1 MGKIIARIIRTKNIE
16 YYLLSFILLL
26 GFLVRLYKINNPV
39 ADWHAFR
46 QADTASVSRLFLE
59 SGINLLIPRYY
70 DLSSTQSRMF
80 NPQGYRF
87 VEFPIYNAIHAI
99 LAKYVTAIPFE
110 VWGRLVSVFFALGS
124 GYLVF
129 LIGKKFLGKWGGVLS
144 SFFFLLLP
152 YNVYFTRVIL
162 PEPMA
167 VFFSLAGVYCFI
179 KYFDEEKDL
188 FLYVSGI
195 WFALGLLIKPFI
207 LFYTIPL
214 IYLLLQKYGFKGIF
228 KTRRLLV
235 KLLIYLGIILV
246 PFILWRAWMSRFPAG
261 IPEWKWM
268 FNGDGIRFRP
278 AFFRWIFAERF
289 GRLIL
294 GYWGLIPFVLGIL
307 ATIKKNLFNL
317 MFFIGMLFYVIIFA
331 TVNVRHD
338 YYQMYLIPA
347 MALLLAQGVIYMWKS
362 EHFNRILS
370 RTILIFSVLI
380 MFEMGAFQA
389 KEYYKINHPEI
400 FEAGKAID
408 RIAPKNAIIV
418 APYNG
423 DTTFLYY
430 TKRKGWPVV
439 DNSIDE
445 IIKRGATY
453 YVSISL
459 NDTDTLNFSK
469 RFKTVEKTPDYIIL
483 DLTKP
488 IAK

>member
-1 MGKIIARIIRTKNIE
+1 
-16 YYLLSFILLL
+16 
-26 GFLVRLYKINNPV
+26 
-39 ADWHAFR
+39 
-46 QADTASVSRLFLE
+46 
-59 SGINLLIPRYY
+59 
-70 DLSSTQSRMF
+70 
-80 NPQGYRF
+80 
-87 VEFPIYNAIHAI
+87 
-99 LAKYVTAIPFE
+99 
-110 VWGRLVSVFFALGS
+110 
-124 GYLVF
+124 
-129 LIGKKFLGKWGGVLS
+129 
-144 SFFFLLLP
+144 
-152 YNVYFTRVIL
+152 
-162 PEPMA
+162 MA

-179 KYFDEEKDL
+179 KYFDEGKDL

-214 IYLLLQKYGFKGIF
+214 IYLLFQKYGFKGIF
-228 KTRRLLV
+228 KNRRLLV
-235 KLLIYLGIILV
+235 KLLIYSGIIFV
-246 PFILWRAWMSRFPAG
+246 PFILWRIWMSRFPEG

-278 AFFRWIFAERF
+278 AFFRWIFGERI
-289 GRLIL
+289 GSLIL

-307 ATIKKNLFNL
+307 ATVKKNLFNL
-317 MFFIGMLFYVIIFA
+317 MFFIGMLFYVVIFA

-370 RTILIFSVLI
+370 RIILIFSVLI